1 MCKTNKLPIC
11 HRSILVATA
20 TSNGGTTTAA
30 PTAAADD
37 VTATVFTAA
46 NVEYANLR
54 NGPGLEYE
62 RIGQLDAG
70 ASATLIC

>member
-1 MCKTNKLPIC
+1 MI
-11 HRSILVATA
+11 V
-20 TSNGGTTTAA
+20 GTTTAA